1 MHGEDDRVVDVK
13 QSREMADELEDLD
26 KEVKYVE
33 LENGDHYLSIQ
44 RNRHRV
50 FSEMDSFLKKYLGA
64 NQL

>member
-1 MHGEDDRVVDVK
+1 V
-13 QSREMADELEDLD
+13 ADELEDLD